1 MFAPFE
7 VREDALMSITPLCA
21 RKNHLKDPP
30 LGNFGKRTE
39 LNLCPIS
46 AQESS
51 EEWTEEDGTQIGL
64 LHLVGRP
71 VTKTVCSDVR
81 SPRSQKA
88 ARAIYRFGR
97 HELR

>member
-7 VREDALMSITPLCA
+7 VREDVLMSITPLCA

-71 VTKTVCSDVR
+71 VTKQFVLTEGALDRRRRRGQFIVSADTN
-81 SPRSQKA
+81 
-88 ARAIYRFGR
+88 
-97 HELR
+97 